1 MQSIGVEFHFSTFQG
16 VSFVTTTHPVNYVRQ
31 ESVMNASAA
40 ATQDTTKKGF
50 SDLIARLRANP
61 RIPLI
66 IAAAAAI
73 AVVFALVLWAKTPD
87 YRVLYS
93 NLSDEDGG
101 AIVTQLTQ
109 MNIPYQFSET
119 GGALMVP
126 AEKVHELRLRL
137 AEQGLPKGGSVGFE
151 LMDKEKFG
159 ISQFSEQV
167 NYQRALEGELA
178 RTIETLGP
186 VKSARVHLA
195 MPKPTLFV
203 REQKAPSASVTLNL
217 QPGRALDEGQ
227 IQAIVHIVSSSVPG
241 LPPGNVT
248 VVDQAGRLLT
258 RSDSEGRDLN
268 DAQLKFTSEVEARYQ
283 QRIEAILNPI
293 VGQGNVHAQVTAQL
307 NFDRSEQTD
316 EKYQPNGGPDNSAI
330 RSRQTS
336 TSQQNGSPYPGGVP
350 GALSNQPAPA
360 NTAPVTNPPA
370 NNANGQNAN
379 GQNNAAN
386 GSTTST
392 AQNSGPSNSRRDDT
406 VNYELDRTIRH
417 TKVNVGDV
425 QRLSVAV
432 VVNYRADDKGKPVA
446 LNDQQIKQIE
456 DLTREAM
463 GYSQTRGDSINVVN
477 SPFNMTEPAGG
488 DLPFWQQQ
496 SFFDQ
501 LMTAGRW
508 LLVAL
513 VAFILYRK
521 LVRPQL
527 LRKREQEQAAVEAA
541 AARAA
546 AQEEEQAYNVQL
558 SKDEVDQERKSTNR
572 MSAEVLSQRIR
583 DMSENDPR
591 VVALVIREW
600 MSNEL

>member
-1 MQSIGVEFHFSTFQG
+1 
-16 VSFVTTTHPVNYVRQ
+16 
-31 ESVMNASAA
+31 MNASAA
-40 ATQDTTKKGF
+40 ATQDTAKKGF
-50 SDLIARLRANP
+50 SDLLARLRANP

-66 IAAAAAI
+66 IAAAAVI
-73 AVVFALVLWAKTPD
+73 AVVFALVLWAKAPD
-87 YRVLYS
+87 YRVLYN

-109 MNIPYQFSET
+109 MNIPYQFADN

-126 AEKVHELRLRL
+126 ADKVHELRLRL
-137 AEQGLPKGGSVGFE
+137 AQQGLPKGGNVGFE

-159 ISQFSEQV
+159 ISQFSEQI
-167 NYQRALEGELA
+167 NYQRALEGELS

-186 VKSARVHLA
+186 VKSVRVHLA

-203 REQKAPSASVTLNL
+203 REQKSPSASVTLNL

-227 IQAIVHIVSSSVPG
+227 IQAIQHMVSSSVAG

-248 VVDQAGRLLT
+248 VVDQTGRLLT

-268 DAQLKFTSEVEARYQ
+268 DAQLKYASEVEARFQ

-293 VGQGNVHAQVTAQL
+293 VGQGNVHAQVTAQI

-316 EKYQPNGGPDNSAI
+316 EKYQPNANPNNSAV

-336 TSQQNGSPYPGGVP
+336 NSEQNGSPYPGGVP

-360 NTAPVTNPPA
+360 NTAPVTNPQ
-370 NNANGQNAN
+370 NNTANGQNAN
-379 GQNNAAN
+379 GQNANAQNN
-386 GSTTST
+386 GTTTTST
-392 AQNSGPSNSRRDDT
+392 AQSSGPSSSTRNDT

-417 TKVNVGDV
+417 TKLNVGDV

-432 VVNYRADDKGKPVA
+432 VVNYRDDGKGKAVA
-446 LNDQQIKQIE
+446 LNEQQIKQIE

-463 GYSQTRGDSINVVN
+463 GYSQTRGDSVNVVN
-477 SPFNMTEPAGG
+477 SQFNMTEPSGG

-496 SFFDQ
+496 AFFDQ

-513 VAFILYRK
+513 VGFILYRK

-527 LRKREQEQAAVEAA
+527 MRKKEQEKAA
-541 AARAA
+541 AEALAARSAA
-546 AQEEEQAYNVQL
+546 REEEEAFNVQL
-558 SKDEVDQERKSTNR
+558 SKDELDQERKSTNR
-572 MSAEVLSQRIR
+572 MSAEVMSQRIR

-600 MSNEL
+600 MSKEL

>member
-1 MQSIGVEFHFSTFQG
+1 
-16 VSFVTTTHPVNYVRQ
+16 
-31 ESVMNASAA
+31 MNAT
-40 ATQDTTKKGF
+40 ATQDSEQKKGLG
-50 SDLIARLRANP
+50 DLLARLRANP

-73 AVVFALVLWAKTPD
+73 AVVIAMVLWAKSPA
-87 YRVLYS
+87 YSVLYN

-109 MNIPYQFSET
+109 MNIPYRFAEQ
-119 GGALMVP
+119 GALMVP
-126 AEKVHELRLRL
+126 EANVHELRLRL
-137 AEQGLPKGGSVGFE
+137 AQQGLPKGGSVGFE
-151 LMDKEKFG
+151 LLDKEKFG
-159 ISQFSEQV
+159 ISQFSEQI

-186 VKSARVHLA
+186 VKNVRVHLA

-227 IQAIVHIVSSSVPG
+227 ISAIVHMVSSSVAG

-248 VVDQAGRLLT
+248 VVDQTGRLLT

-268 DAQLKFTSEVEARYQ
+268 DAQLKYASEVESRYQ

-293 VGQGNVHAQVTAQL
+293 VGMGNVHAQVTAQI
-307 NFDRSEQTD
+307 NFDAREQTD
-316 EKYQPNGGPDNSAI
+316 EQYKPNGSPENSAI
-330 RSRQTS
+330 RSRQS
-336 TSQQNGSPYPGGVP
+336 SNSEQIGSPYPGGVP

-360 NTAPVTNPPA
+360 NSAPLTTPAANNAQNGQAGQNGNAA
-370 NNANGQNAN
+370 NNANANA
-379 GQNNAAN
+379 GTSA
-386 GSTTST
+386 STT
-392 AQNSGPSNSRRDDT
+392 ARAAGPSNTRQDNT
-406 VNYELDRTIRH
+406 TNYELDRTIRH
-417 TKVNVGDV
+417 TKMNVGDV

-432 VVNYRADDKGKPVA
+432 VVNYRADEKGKAIA
-446 LNDQQIKQIE
+446 LTEAQLKQID
-456 DLTREAM
+456 DLTREAI
-463 GYSQTRGDSINVVN
+463 GFSTNRGDSVNVVN
-477 SPFNMTEPAGG
+477 SQFSAEDNSIAE
-488 DLPFWQQQ
+488 LPFWQQQ
-496 SFFDQ
+496 AFFDQ
-501 LMTAGRW
+501 MMNAGRW

-527 LRKREQEQAAVEAA
+527 KKKQLQEQAVSDAT
-541 AARAA
+541 AARS
-546 AQEEEQAYNVQL
+546 EQKQDGEAYSVTL
-558 SKDEVDQERKSTNR
+558 SKDEQDQERKSQQR
-572 MSAEVLSQRIR
+572 MSAEVMSQRIR

-591 VVALVIREW
+591 VVALVIRQW

>member
-1 MQSIGVEFHFSTFQG
+1 
-16 VSFVTTTHPVNYVRQ
+16 
-31 ESVMNASAA
+31 MNASAA
-40 ATQDTTKKGF
+40 ATQDTAKKGF
-50 SDLIARLRANP
+50 NDLLARLRANP

-66 IAAAAAI
+66 VAAAAAI
-73 AVVFALVLWAKTPD
+73 AVVLALVLWAKAPD
-87 YRVLYS
+87 YRVLYN

-109 MNIPYQFSET
+109 MNIPYQFAEN

-126 AEKVHELRLRL
+126 ADKVHELRLRL
-137 AEQGLPKGGSVGFE
+137 AQQGLPKGGSVGFE

-159 ISQFSEQV
+159 ISQFSEQI

-203 REQKAPSASVTLNL
+203 REQKSPSASVTLNL

-227 IQAIVHIVSSSVPG
+227 IQAIQHMVSSSVAG

-268 DAQLKFTSEVEARYQ
+268 DAQLKYASEVEARYQ

-293 VGQGNVHAQVTAQL
+293 LGQGNVHAQVTAQI

-316 EKYQPNGGPDNSAI
+316 EKYQPNANPNNTAI

-336 TSQQNGSPYPGGVP
+336 TNDQNGSPYPGGVP

-360 NTAPVTNPPA
+360 NTAPVTNPQQQNNNNTNGQQNN
-370 NNANGQNAN
+370 NNAQNA
-379 GQNNAAN
+379 GT
-386 GSTTST
+386 STST
-392 AQNSGPSNSRRDDT
+392 AQSSGPSSSSRNDT

-417 TKVNVGDV
+417 TKLNVGDV

-432 VVNYRADDKGKPVA
+432 VVNYRDDGKGKAVA

-463 GYSQTRGDSINVVN
+463 GYSQTRGDSVNVVN
-477 SPFNMTEPAGG
+477 SQFNTTEPTGG

-501 LMTAGRW
+501 LMNAGRW

-521 LVRPQL
+521 MVRPQL
-527 LRKREQEQAAVEAA
+527 LRKREAEKAAAEAA

-546 AQEEEQAYNVQL
+546 AREEEAAYSVQIN
-558 SKDEVDQERKSTNR
+558 KDELDQERKSNNR
-572 MSAEVLSQRIR
+572 MSAEVMSQRIR

>member
-1 MQSIGVEFHFSTFQG
+1 
-16 VSFVTTTHPVNYVRQ
+16 
-31 ESVMNASAA
+31 MNASAA
-40 ATQDTTKKGF
+40 ATQDTAKKGF
-50 SDLIARLRANP
+50 NDLLARLRANP

-66 IAAAAAI
+66 VAAAAAI
-73 AVVFALVLWAKTPD
+73 AVVLALVLWAKAPD
-87 YRVLYS
+87 YRVLYN

-109 MNIPYQFSET
+109 MNIPYQFAEN

-126 AEKVHELRLRL
+126 ADKVHELRLRL
-137 AEQGLPKGGSVGFE
+137 AQQGLPKGGSVGFE

-159 ISQFSEQV
+159 ISQFSEQI

-203 REQKAPSASVTLNL
+203 REQKSPSASVTLNL

-227 IQAIVHIVSSSVPG
+227 IQAIQHMVSSSVAG

-268 DAQLKFTSEVEARYQ
+268 DAQLKYASEVEARYQ

-293 VGQGNVHAQVTAQL
+293 LGQGNVHAQVTAQI

-316 EKYQPNGGPDNSAI
+316 EKYQPNANPNNTAI

-336 TSQQNGSPYPGGVP
+336 TNDQNGSPYPGGVP

-360 NTAPVTNPPA
+360 NTAPVTNPQQQNN
-370 NNANGQNAN
+370 NNANGQ
-379 GQNNAAN
+379 QNNNNAQNA
-386 GSTTST
+386 GTSTST
-392 AQNSGPSNSRRDDT
+392 AQSSGPSSSSRNDT

-417 TKVNVGDV
+417 TKLNVGDV

-432 VVNYRADDKGKPVA
+432 VVNYRDDGKGKAVA

-463 GYSQTRGDSINVVN
+463 GYSQTRGDSVNVVN
-477 SPFNMTEPAGG
+477 SQFNTTEPTGG

-501 LMTAGRW
+501 MMTAGRW

-521 LVRPQL
+521 MVRPQL
-527 LRKREQEQAAVEAA
+527 LRKREAEKAAAEAA

-546 AQEEEQAYNVQL
+546 AREEEAAYSVQIN
-558 SKDEVDQERKSTNR
+558 KDELDQERKSNNR
-572 MSAEVLSQRIR
+572 MSAEVMSQRIR